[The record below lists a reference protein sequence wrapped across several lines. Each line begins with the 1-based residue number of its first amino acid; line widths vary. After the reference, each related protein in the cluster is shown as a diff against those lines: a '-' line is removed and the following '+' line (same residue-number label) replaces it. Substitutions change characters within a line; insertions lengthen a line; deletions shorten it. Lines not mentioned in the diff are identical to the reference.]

1 MMHSRSIT
9 SSPCSAGVVLSA
21 CCLHL
26 GEFTSKSRTFAIGA
40 IERSLQL
47 CLLHLVV
54 LGGSFGVAVN
64 LNHGPAQIGLGLL
77 CDLGSTASAGPRD
90 GLNN

>member
-9 SSPCSAGVVLSA
+9 SSPCCRRDSLGLL
-21 CCLHL
+21 LHL
-26 GEFTSKSRTFAIGA
+26 GEFISKPRAFAIGA

-47 CLLHLVV
+47 CFLRLVV

-64 LNHGPAQIGLGLL
+64 LDDSPAFAEATTRHLRQ
-77 CDLGSTASAGPRD
+77 SERA
-90 GLNN
+90 